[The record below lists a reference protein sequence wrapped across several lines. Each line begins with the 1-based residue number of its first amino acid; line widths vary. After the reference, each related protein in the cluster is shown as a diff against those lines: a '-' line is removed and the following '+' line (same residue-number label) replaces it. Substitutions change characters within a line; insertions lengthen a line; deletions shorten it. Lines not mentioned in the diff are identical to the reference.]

1 MNISIFK
8 LSVLSANIIKVNQ
21 TYDSHKSLKVKILEV
36 TVYALGG
43 GDCLLTS

>member
-8 LSVLSANIIKVNQ
+8 LSVLSAIIKVNQ

-36 TVYALGG
+36 SVYALGG